1 MSCYLIFVFN
11 FINRQVTKEIER
23 QTFLVDMSF
32 LRIRNLTLRCLA
44 SAVEIAC
51 ASESNSRDVK
61 QHHHNHQNNDGPLIN
76 GEVKE
81 EDIGVAQYET
91 FARISDELLNLYKS
105 LTANL
110 PAQVPQVRDAC
121 FINTLR
127 TGLLNCLNAR
137 SRGLTFRHRASCI

>member
-1 MSCYLIFVFN
+1 
-11 FINRQVTKEIER
+11 VTKEIEC
-23 QTFLVDMSF
+23 QTFSDDMSF

-61 QHHHNHQNNDGPLIN
+61 QHHHNHQNNDGPVIN

-81 EDIGVAQYET
+81 DDIGVTQYET

-105 LTANL
+105 LTANP
-110 PAQVPQVRDAC
+110 PAQVPQVSDTC
-121 FINTLR
+121 FISVYYV
-127 TGLLNCLNAR
+127 CLDFSVSFFTCHSALSWQQDR
-137 SRGLTFRHRASCI
+137 